1 MNAERHLH
9 ESHWGDEDLLARLY
23 GLDDQEGVAARH
35 LEWCP
40 ECRSRM
46 NALEARRAQLRADV
60 AVPDERLRAQR
71 QAVFARIDSPQ
82 RNWMPRLV
90 PAGATAL
97 LLVLGITLNRPA
109 PSPAPAPETK
119 MAAVLTQSDRELLSD
134 IATLVEGE
142 TPRAAAPIRGLF
154 AQKAS
159 EVQ

>member
-9 ESHWGDEDLLARLY
+9 ESHWGDEELLARLY
-23 GLDDQEGVAARH
+23 GLDDPPGVSARH
-35 LEWCP
+35 LERCP

-46 NALEARRAQLRADV
+46 NALEARQAQLRADV

-82 RNWMPRLV
+82 RSWMLRLV

-97 LLVLGITLNRPA
+97 LLALGITLKQ
-109 PSPAPAPETK
+109 PAPAPVPETK
-119 MAAVLTQSDRELLSD
+119 TAAVLTQSDRELLSD
-134 IATLVEGE
+134 IATLVEGD

-154 AQKAS
+154 AQKGS